1 MRIGVFFLILVL
13 SNASMGR
20 DSSSLSQC
28 QDAIKSRPHAEAL
41 ETCLESLETE
51 ILETESPYTKETKS
65 ATITQLWLELADLY
79 SQQGLYDDADYYLSK
94 IKQSEFFLSN
104 TETQYRWYRLVGLRL
119 LHQEDHEQ
127 ARTKLNHAYTIAERE
142 QNIEWLAKSSNDLGL
157 VHFKMLDYKSALL
170 YYKESLK
177 HKESLGNLYYIGTTL
192 NNLGLLNKDRGETD
206 LAISYYEQALDTFF
220 DYTQTEDFDVR
231 VFSNIS
237 HLYEDLAVVYTLS
250 GNSEKQDQYI
260 DKIIATFST
269 KLSNNEKVRALKNLA
284 LVHIKQK
291 QSSEA
296 QKFITEARK
305 FAGDDSNYLNEIYY
319 IEAYISYIEQNY
331 EQAIALAN
339 HAISH
344 TKTHNEPQVL
354 SDSHQLLYTIFEQQ
368 GQYEKAFAHLNKHYQ
383 YKEQELQAQYETDH
397 QLIIEQ
403 ISKERLER
411 QLVTEQLA
419 NEKQSNRIRS
429 LSNII
434 LGSLIILLALAFLV
448 IFLVYRK
455 RKEKQA
461 LLASIKSHKEKL
473 LLLESEALQDKYSSE
488 DKDAEGEN
496 SLTERAEEEACSD
509 EQFRQSLVE
518 LLIETVNLWEK
529 VTQSERVELAEKS
542 RIWRV
547 SIDEGRLRTRSLD
560 KYLNIQKIPQNPRWR
575 NVVKTSHYVL
585 AECDLMQTDRAL
597 LENKLEQVMSLIKAR
612 SMEHG

>member
-1 MRIGVFFLILVL
+1 MRIGVFLLLLGL
-13 SNASMGR
+13 SNASVAS
-20 DSSSLSQC
+20 DSTSLSQC
-28 QDAIKSRPHAEAL
+28 QNAIKSRPHTEAL
-41 ETCLESLETE
+41 ETCLQSLKAQEA
-51 ILETESPYTKETKS
+51 TKS
-65 ATITQLWLELADLY
+65 PTTTQLWLELADLY
-79 SQQGLYDDADYYLSK
+79 SQQGLYGDSDYYLSK
-94 IKQSEFFLSN
+94 IKQSEFFLSK
-104 TETQYRWYRLVGLRL
+104 TEIQYRWYRLVGLRL

-127 ARTKLNHAYTIAERE
+127 ARTQLNHAYTIAERE

-157 VHFKMLDYKSALL
+157 IHFKLLNYKNALL

-237 HLYEDLAVVYTLS
+237 HLYEDLAVAYAIS
-250 GNSEKQDQYI
+250 GNSDKQNQYI

-269 KLSNNEKVRALKNLA
+269 KLSTNEKVRALKNLA

-291 QSSEA
+291 QS
-296 QKFITEARK
+296 TEARK
-305 FAGDDSNYLNEIYY
+305 FIDEAQKFAEDNSNYLDEIYY
-319 IEAYISYIEQNY
+319 IEAYISFLQADY
-331 EQAIALAN
+331 EQSLSQANTAIE
-339 HAISH
+339 HA
-344 TKTHNEPQVL
+344 K
-354 SDSHQLLYTIFEQQ
+354 SDSKPHVQSDIHQLLYTIYERQA
-368 GQYEKAFAHLNKHYQ
+368 QYQKAFEHLRMYYQ
-383 YKEQELQAQYETDH
+383 YKEQELQAQYQTDL
-397 QLIIEQ
+397 QLINQQ
-403 ISKERLER
+403 IAKERLER
-411 QLVTEQLA
+411 QLVSEQLA

-429 LSNII
+429 LSNLI

-448 IFLVYRK
+448 ILLVYRK

-473 LLLESEALQDKYSSE
+473 LLLESEAQQDKDSSE
-488 DKDAEGEN
+488 EKKAIREGSDAE
-496 SLTERAEEEACSD
+496 ACTD

-529 VTQSERVELAEKS
+529 TTQLDRIELAEKS

-560 KYLNIQKIPQNPRWR
+560 KYLNIQKIPLNPRWR

-585 AECDLMQTDRAL
+585 AECNLLQSDRAL
-597 LENKLEQVMSLIKAR
+597 LEDKLEQVMSLIKAR
-612 SMEHG
+612 SMEHS

>member
-1 MRIGVFFLILVL
+1 MRIGVFLLFWSL
-13 SNASMGR
+13 SNT
-20 DSSSLSQC
+20 SLANDAEPLNQC
-28 QDAIKSRPHAEAL
+28 QSAIKSRPHSEAL
-41 ETCLESLETE
+41 KTCLHSLEAQQNKS
-51 ILETESPYTKETKS
+51 SPV
-65 ATITQLWLELADLY
+65 TIQLWLELADLY
-79 SQQGLYDDADYYLSK
+79 SQQGLHADTDYYLAK

-104 TETQYRWYRLVGLRL
+104 TEVQYRWNRLVGLKL
-119 LHQEDHEQ
+119 LHQTKYEQ
-127 ARTKLNHAYTIAERE
+127 AKEYLHQGYKIAKNES
-142 QNIEWLAKSSNDLGL
+142 NKEWLAKSSNDLGL
-157 VHFKMLDYKSALL
+157 IHFKQLDYKNALL

-177 HKESLGNLYYIGTTL
+177 HKEAIGNLYYIGTTL
-192 NNLGLLNKDRGETD
+192 NNLGLLNKDMGDIEQS
-206 LAISYYEQALDTFF
+206 ISYYEQALQTYL
-220 DYTQTEDFDVR
+220 DYTQLDDFDVR

-237 HLYEDLAVVYTLS
+237 HLYEDLAVIYALS
-250 GNSEKQDQYI
+250 GNNEKQNQYI

-296 QKFITEARK
+296 RKFIDKARK
-305 FAGDDSNYLNEIYY
+305 FAGDDSNYLDEIYY
-319 IEAYISYIEQNY
+319 IEAYISYLEKNY
-331 EQAIALAN
+331 EQAISLVN
-339 HAISH
+339 TAISH
-344 TKTHNEPQVL
+344 TKEHSKPRVL
-354 SDSHQLLYTIFEQQ
+354 SDSHQLLYTIYEQR
-368 GQYEKAFAHLNKHYQ
+368 GQYQKAFEHLNKHYQ
-383 YKEQELQAQYETDH
+383 YKEQELQAQYQSDF
-397 QLIIEQ
+397 QLIKQQ

-434 LGSLIILLALAFLV
+434 LASLIILLALAFLV

-473 LLLESEALQDKYSSE
+473 LLLESEALQEKDSLE
-488 DKDAEGEN
+488 DKNSEQKSLLAE
-496 SLTERAEEEACSD
+496 RFDDEACTD

-529 VTQSERVELAEKS
+529 ASQLDRIELAEKS

-585 AECDLMQTDRAL
+585 AECELSQSDRAL
-597 LENKLEQVMSLIKAR
+597 LEDKLEQVMSLIKAR